1 MTLHLPVL
9 NQCDRAIQKF
19 DLIVP
24 LAVQLPKTL
33 RVWQQLCHKPE
44 RLPVYENV
52 AARLL
57 APMPHN
63 ALPPQEALVGQ
74 RSSKPRWELNLNTRR
89 LRNPDGQV
97 VPLSN
102 GEFSLLV
109 VLLKPGTEEQWRA
122 RST

>member
-1 MTLHLPVL
+1 MSSTENGTTRSNRKVPVSRL
-9 NQCDRAIQKF
+9 FI
-19 DLIVP
+19 
-24 LAVQLPKTL
+24 
-33 RVWQQLCHKPE
+33 HSS
-44 RLPVYENV
+44 LPVYENV

-57 APMPHN
+57 ARMPHN

-109 VLLKPGTEEQWRA
+109 VLLKPGTEEQWR
-122 RST
+122 